1 MFCRYYFK
9 YSNDNAPAYTNEACT
24 PISSGYQIRKSEMMA
39 VENSFFSLQLLGIQL
54 NHHLENKLGQFFK

>member
-9 YSNDNAPAYTNEACT
+9 YSNDNGPAYTNEACT

-39 VENSFFSLQLLGIQL
+39 VENSFFLPSTTWNSAESSLR
-54 NHHLENKLGQFFK
+54 K